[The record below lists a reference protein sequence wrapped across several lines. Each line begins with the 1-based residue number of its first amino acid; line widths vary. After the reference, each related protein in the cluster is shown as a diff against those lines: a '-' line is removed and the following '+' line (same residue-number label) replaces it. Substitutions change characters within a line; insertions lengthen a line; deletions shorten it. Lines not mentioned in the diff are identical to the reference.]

1 MLTAQIARNGFR
13 RSPQEALEQA
23 RKARRILEKVR
34 GSLLRPTVEALHG
47 GVAGLNKAAEC
58 LQALEAQL
66 KLPLA
71 DPGARQALGAE
82 IAGLRQELRS
92 VEKLAAAAGKFF
104 EGWARLANAADQS
117 TANYTA
123 GGQTAAVNSLAG
135 RVMLDG

>member
-1 MLTAQIARNGFR
+1 MMTALIASNGFR
-13 RSPQEALEQA
+13 RSPQLEQA

-34 GSLLRPTVEALHG
+34 GNLLRPTVEALHS
-47 GVAGLNKAAEC
+47 GVAGLKKAVEC
-58 LQALEAQL
+58 LEALEAQL
-66 KLPLA
+66 RLPLA
-71 DPGARQALGAE
+71 DPAARHAVGVE
-82 IAGLRQELRS
+82 IAGLRKELRA

-104 EGWARLANAADQS
+104 EGWARLASVFDQS